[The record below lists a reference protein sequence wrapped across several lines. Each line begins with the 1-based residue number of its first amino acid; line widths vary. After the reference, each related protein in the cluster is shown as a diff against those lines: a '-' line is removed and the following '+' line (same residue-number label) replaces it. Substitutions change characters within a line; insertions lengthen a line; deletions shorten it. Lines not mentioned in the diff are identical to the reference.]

1 MTTPSLGLSLDQA
14 RPKQPI
20 KVIGIAPGSLA
31 SEYPTIRN
39 GDELVR
45 VGIQSVV
52 EMDIL
57 AVKSL
62 IQSCLSAP
70 TNDNSKC
77 QTPKLDTPKTI
88 CGIGL
93 TVLDD
98 PPHTVT
104 FLKPGGAAAE
114 SMSIEIGDHLVAI
127 NEELVADLPISEV
140 AKRVLGEEV
149 VPHSPRPTQPSSP
162 PEPPALP
169 GHTCRGLD
177 RARAPQEQIA
187 LPPRQGCRDPR
198 AGPSTRPATVLHLPR
213 PA

>member
-1 MTTPSLGLSLDQA
+1 MTAPSLGLSLDQA

-20 KVIGIAPGSLA
+20 KVIGIAAGSLA
-31 SEYPTIRN
+31 SECPTIRN

-45 VGIQSVV
+45 VGAQSVV

-62 IQSCLSAP
+62 IQSCLCESIKDS
-70 TNDNSKC
+70 NNC
-77 QTPKLDTPKTI
+77 QTPKVEKPKTI

-98 PPHTVT
+98 SPHTVT

-127 NEELVADLPISEV
+127 NDELVADLPISEV
-140 AKRVLGEEV
+140 VKRVLGEEV
-149 VPHSPRPTQPSSP
+149 IDPPHPPPTF
-162 PEPPALP
+162 
-169 GHTCRGLD
+169 
-177 RARAPQEQIA
+177 
-187 LPPRQGCRDPR
+187 
-198 AGPSTRPATVLHLPR
+198 STT
-213 PA
+213 